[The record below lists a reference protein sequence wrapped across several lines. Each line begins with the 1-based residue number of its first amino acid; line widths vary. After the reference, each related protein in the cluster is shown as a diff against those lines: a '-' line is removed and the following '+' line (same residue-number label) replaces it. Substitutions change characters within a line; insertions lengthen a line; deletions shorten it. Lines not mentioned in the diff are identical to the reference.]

1 MKSSLFSKPLFYVLL
16 LLLIIGILGP
26 PNTAEGFQGSDCEL
40 SPAEFKEKSKNT
52 KMFTLFY
59 ANWCGHCKN
68 MKPQW
73 EAAANKVNT
82 GQDKKMVMVNVG
94 DQDDASQEQL
104 RKEYNIRGY
113 PTIVDIDGG
122 KQVGEYSGDRNENAF
137 VKHAYSFT
145 S

>member
-1 MKSSLFSKPLFYVLL
+1 
-16 LLLIIGILGP
+16 
-26 PNTAEGFQGSDCEL
+26 
-40 SPAEFKEKSKNT
+40 
-52 KMFTLFY
+52 
-59 ANWCGHCKN
+59 

-113 PTIVDIDGG
+113 PTIVDIEGG
-122 KQVGEYSGDRNENAF
+122 KQVGEYSGERNENAF
-137 VKHAYSFT
+137 IEHAYSFT
-145 S
+145 N

>member
-1 MKSSLFSKPLFYVLL
+1 
-16 LLLIIGILGP
+16 
-26 PNTAEGFQGSDCEL
+26 
-40 SPAEFKEKSKNT
+40 
-52 KMFTLFY
+52 
-59 ANWCGHCKN
+59 

-82 GQDKKMVMVNVG
+82 DQDKKMVMVNVG

-113 PTIVDIDGG
+113 PTIVDIEGG

-137 VKHAYSFT
+137 IKHAYSFT
-145 S
+145 N